1 MIARMQIIESQ
12 ARKAIAEGEFG
23 DDIRLASPNVAVVL
37 TQGWCPQWAD
47 LNRTLTTLESDGL
60 EIELSVFE
68 LVYDLEPYSA
78 EFMSFKEKVFGN
90 YQIPYVRYYQDGRL
104 TDESNWVSRK
114 NLLKRFDRS

>member
-1 MIARMQIIESQ
+1 MIVRSRITEPQ
-12 ARKAIAEGEFG
+12 ARQAIADGEFG
-23 DDIRLASPNVAVVL
+23 EDIRLASKNVAVVL

-47 LNRTLTTLESDGL
+47 LKQTLAALEKDGI

-78 EFMSFKEKVFGN
+78 DFMSFKEKVFGN
-90 YQIPYVRYYQDGRL
+90 YQIPYVRYYQDGQL

-114 NLLKRFDRS
+114 KFLKRFDRS